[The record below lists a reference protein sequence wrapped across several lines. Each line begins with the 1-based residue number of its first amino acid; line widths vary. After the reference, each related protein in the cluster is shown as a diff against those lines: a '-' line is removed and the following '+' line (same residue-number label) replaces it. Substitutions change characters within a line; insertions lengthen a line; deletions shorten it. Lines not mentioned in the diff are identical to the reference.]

1 MEDVVEPQT
10 ETGAGFEP
18 TRLRQFTIFLE
29 NRVGRLQLLVRALE
43 DGPYDVVTIAIEEA
57 ADSALV
63 RMVCRD
69 PDATRQ
75 GLRIEG
81 FAFTES
87 EVLAVE
93 LPPRV
98 RHPLLALTA
107 ALLAA
112 EINIHYLYPLLRR
125 HDRPALIL
133 YVEDT
138 TLAAQLMIRR
148 GYTLLGESDFRSIVD
163 DEEEDSDGED
173 DVIPPD
179 DREPDLN

>member
-1 MEDVVEPQT
+1 MEDLVEPMT
-10 ETGAGFEP
+10 ESGAGFEP

-43 DGPYDVVTIAIEEA
+43 EGPQDVVTIAIEES

-69 PDATRQ
+69 PDATRDA
-75 GLRIEG
+75 LRMDG

-93 LPPRV
+93 LPPRA
-98 RHPLLALTA
+98 RQPLMAITA

-125 HDRPALIL
+125 HDQPALIL
-133 YVEDT
+133 YVEDP
-138 TLAAQLMIRR
+138 TLAAQLLIRK
-148 GYTLLGESDFRSIVD
+148 GFTLLSGSDFPGFKGQAD
-163 DEEEDSDGED
+163 PEADANGDGE
-173 DVIPPD
+173 
-179 DREPDLN
+179 